1 MGATSNQ
8 RTITMKCVIITYQS
22 GKTAVYLKSD
32 PALLDEILH
41 SNEWIL
47 ELHEAEFVQ
56 QKPTIITD
64 TIQDVINNNDVL
76 IDVINNLENYK
87 DPKQK
92 AKYAIDLIQ
101 CNQKLLRT
109 NSKGGK

>member
-1 MGATSNQ
+1 
-8 RTITMKCVIITYQS
+8 MKCVIITYQS

-41 SNEWIL
+41 SNEWIV
-47 ELHEAEFVQ
+47 ELYEAEFVQ
-56 QKPTIITD
+56 PQTKAITD
-64 TIQDVINNNDVL
+64 SIQDVINNNDVL

-92 AKYAIDLIQ
+92 AEYAIDLIQ

-109 NSKGGK
+109 NSKGGE